1 MSGPKPDALPLGDTP
16 AKKECDCSRFFS
28 FCQAK
33 RKFYLFFVAN
43 CLNWLIKKSFLISQN
58 ARILAS

>member
-16 AKKECDCSRFFS
+16 AKKERNYSCFFIC
-28 FCQAK
+28 CQAK